1 MISSSSFRRSLH
13 LALDNLF
20 RNKFLTFGTVLVM
33 ALILFIFNIIF
44 SVNSLAQNA
53 IQDLKAKV
61 DLILYLE
68 DNADSLRV
76 NQLVKDLDTFPE
88 TTTVTY
94 TSKEQALQDF
104 LKKYSEE
111 MNPFSTYDLEN
122 PLPASIQ
129 IITQSPEDHETILTY
144 LAQEGYN
151 DLLLDTESRAE
162 NAQIVDNLL
171 KVTDFS
177 QKILLGIVIA
187 FILGSTLIIANVIQV
202 TIFHR
207 KREIKIMRL
216 VGAGINFIRS
226 PFMIEGAIYGMSSV
240 VLSFGFFL
248 IFDSLVD
255 LSSITFSSGEIHYAS
270 LLLFQIAAGLFLGV
284 LSSLIAINHYLKQ
297 DLISGREPSPPPE
310 LFLESAISEIKI
322 ASSPCSLRTAEK
334 SHAWPKASGKFPAA
348 AIHPSNSSIEG
359 IFHYGK
365 ARTTITSRKPC
376 WKNVLQ
382 TSKPP
387 WIVSPPLCFSRNWWS
402 ALPRKKPHSPN
413 FINASTKPYLSGVFI
428 RTNTNAFAWPRSC
441 KSSIDWDSF
450 SISGNADPVI
460 IFCPKKTHFSM
471 KNTSISNVVLA
482 LKKTLDLNMNSR
494 STPGKSF
501 IFYDNTHS
509 WPYYNSNSKT
519 PMS

>member
-1 MISSSSFRRSLH
+1 MLSRSLH

-104 LKKYSEE
+104 LEKYSEE

-248 IFDSLVD
+248 IF
-255 LSSITFSSGEIHYAS
+255 
-270 LLLFQIAAGLFLGV
+270 
-284 LSSLIAINHYLKQ
+284 
-297 DLISGREPSPPPE
+297 
-310 LFLESAISEIKI
+310 
-322 ASSPCSLRTAEK
+322 
-334 SHAWPKASGKFPAA
+334 
-348 AIHPSNSSIEG
+348 
-359 IFHYGK
+359 
-365 ARTTITSRKPC
+365 
-376 WKNVLQ
+376 
-382 TSKPP
+382 
-387 WIVSPPLCFSRNWWS
+387 
-402 ALPRKKPHSPN
+402 
-413 FINASTKPYLSGVFI
+413 
-428 RTNTNAFAWPRSC
+428 
-441 KSSIDWDSF
+441 
-450 SISGNADPVI
+450 
-460 IFCPKKTHFSM
+460 
-471 KNTSISNVVLA
+471 
-482 LKKTLDLNMNSR
+482 
-494 STPGKSF
+494 
-501 IFYDNTHS
+501 
-509 WPYYNSNSKT
+509 
-519 PMS
+519 